1 MSWLLEAK
9 GAGQQNGGG
18 RGLKGRS
25 VGGRFQSCKDQEA
38 LGTSAQYSEYTN
50 LCSETS
56 QRTEEF

>member
-1 MSWLLEAK
+1 MVIGSQRCWTAEWRREGVK
-9 GAGQQNGGG
+9 GW
-18 RGLKGRS
+18 S
-25 VGGRFQSCKDQEA
+25 VGGKFQSCKDQEA

>member
-1 MSWLLEAK
+1 MEE
-9 GAGQQNGGG
+9 GGG
-18 RGLKGRS
+18 VKGRS